1 MTAKDGGFDGFYEGI
16 RMNIKSLALG
26 AALGL
31 GAAGVTHA
39 DNAIYFDLQQPPST
53 VTVSS
58 FLSPETFS
66 FTYDTTGWASI
77 DSATLYLFLGDD
89 DGGDLATE
97 YAISAV
103 SGNDLTSYFLTTPI
117 SSTFTGYSLGS
128 VLDLVALGGTSLTGS
143 VFGIG
148 DFLYGGAELVLEYTP
163 IPEASELW
171 MLAAGLL
178 AVGGIAVKRRSLGQ
192 V

>member
-1 MTAKDGGFDGFYEGI
+1 MTVTDGGFDGFYEDM

-31 GAAGVTHA
+31 GAAGAAHA
-39 DNAIYFDLQQPPST
+39 ATFTAFDLQPTST
-53 VTVSS
+53 VSL
-58 FLSPETFS
+58 FSPETFS
-66 FTYDTTGWASI
+66 LEYDTTGWASI
-77 DSATLYLFLGDD
+77 DSATLYLTLGDD
-89 DGGDLATE
+89 GDRLPEAAVS
-97 YAISAV
+97 YV
-103 SGNDLTSYFLTTPI
+103 SGNGSASVFLTTPI
-117 SSTFTGYSLGS
+117 STFTGYSLGS
-128 VLDLVALGGTSLTGS
+128 VLDLVALGGTSLTGT
-143 VFGIG
+143 VFGVG
-148 DFLYGGAELVLEYTP
+148 DFLYGGATLVLEYTPEFTP

>member
-1 MTAKDGGFDGFYEGI
+1 MTVTDGGFDGFHEDM

-31 GAAGVTHA
+31 GVAGAVHA
-39 DNAIYFDLQQPPST
+39 ETFTAFDVQPTS
-53 VTVSS
+53 TVSS
-58 FLSPETFS
+58 FETFS
-66 FTYDTTGWASI
+66 LEYDTTGWASI
-77 DSATLYLFLGDD
+77 EGATLYLTLGDD
-89 DGGDLATE
+89 GDLSPETAAT
-97 YAISAV
+97 AAFGNGSVSA
-103 SGNDLTSYFLTTPI
+103 FLTTPI
-117 SSTFTGYSLGS
+117 STYGGYNLGS
-128 VLDLVALGGTSLTGS
+128 VLDLVALGGTSLTGV
-143 VFGIG
+143 VFGFG
-148 DFLYGGAELVLEYTP
+148 DFLYGGATLVLEYTP